1 MGRVIRVGS
10 RESALA
16 IIQSEIFIREM
27 KAHAPGYSFEL
38 ITMKT
43 TGDMILDKS
52 LDSIGGK
59 GLFIKELD
67 RALLENRVDLT
78 VHSLK
83 DLPMYMEKGIR
94 LAAYSSRE
102 DPRDV
107 LVLPKGIRELDWA
120 SPLAK
125 PIGCSGQR
133 RRLQFGRL
141 FPGTPV
147 ENVRGNV
154 LTRLEKLD
162 RGEFG
167 GLVLAAAGLKRLGLA
182 SRISRYFEPA
192 EMLPAAGQGVIV
204 LTHRDTD
211 DFDFLAALDNRD
223 SRYAAAAERA
233 FVRALDGSCTVP
245 IAAYATIGDGDR
257 LTLTGIYC
265 PGDYALA
272 AQGSISGPKAEGEK
286 LGAELAA
293 RLRAQSQAA
302 AKRLLDARLID
313 ARLTDTRRGK
323 VWLVGAG
330 PGDPGLLTLKGD
342 RVLQNAEVVLYDN
355 LVGRGI
361 LSRIPPEAEAIYVG
375 KKSGNHTVCQDEIG
389 KLLIQKAAEGL
400 RVVRLKGGD
409 PFLFGR
415 GGEELEGLKAAGI
428 PFEVVPG
435 ISSAL
440 AVPAYFGIPVTHRGC
455 CSQVHI
461 ISGHGGANINRD
473 IDYPALVKAGGTLI
487 FLMGLESLETI
498 CANLLAAG
506 LDPQTPGAVL
516 EQGSTARQRK
526 VLSPVVKLSGA
537 VKEAAIQTPAI
548 IIIGQVCAFSEQFSW
563 AEERP
568 LAGLRIGITR
578 PRNRIERLVE
588 MLAACGAEV
597 VELPSIRTVAI
608 EETPLPT
615 LTGKDWLVF
624 TSPAGVEVFFEK
636 LSSHKRDVRTLA
648 GVKFAAIGSVT
659 AGALHTRGILTD
671 LVPDHFSGDALG
683 RALREAVKPGER
695 VILPRSRQGSDEL
708 TRHLREG
715 GIACLDIPIY
725 DTLPS
730 VQPYTDRNSDTV
742 YRDMLCENL
751 DWLVFTS
758 ASTVEGFITMFPNKF
773 GAEKAR
779 APRIRA
785 LCIGRQT
792 AAAAEKYGMET
803 LTAENATLES
813 MIEALSVQRRAEGYK

>member
-16 IIQSEIFIREM
+16 VIQSEIFIREM
-27 KAHAPGYSFEL
+27 KTHAPGYDFEL
-38 ITMKT
+38 VTMKT

-52 LDSIGGK
+52 LDTIGGK

-67 RALLENRVDLT
+67 RALLEDRVDLT

-94 LAAYSSRE
+94 LAAYSLRE

-107 LVLPKGIRELDWA
+107 LVLPKGIRELD
-120 SPLAK
+120 PAK

-133 RRLQFGRL
+133 RRLQLGRL
-141 FPGTPV
+141 FPGMPV

-162 RGEFG
+162 RGEFSA
-167 GLVLAAAGLKRLGLA
+167 LVLAAAGLNRLDLA
-182 SRISRYFEPA
+182 NRISRYFEPA
-192 EMLPAAGQGVIV
+192 EMLPAAGQGILAV
-204 LTHRDTD
+204 THRDTA
-211 DFDFLAALDNRD
+211 DFDFLTALDDRE
-223 SRYAAAAERA
+223 SRYAAEAERA
-233 FVRALDGSCTVP
+233 FVRALDGSCAVP
-245 IAAYATIGDGDR
+245 IAAYAAIGEGDR

-265 PGDYALA
+265 PGDYALT

-286 LGAELAA
+286 LGTELAA
-293 RLRAQSQAA
+293 RLRAQSQAIA
-302 AKRLLDARLID
+302 AERLRDGRC
-313 ARLTDTRRGK
+313 GK

-342 RVLQNAEVVLYDN
+342 RVLQNAQVVLYDN

-375 KKSGNHTVCQDEIG
+375 KKSGNHAVPQEEIG
-389 KLLIQKAAEGL
+389 ALLIQKAACGK

-415 GGEELEGLKAAGI
+415 GGEELEDLKAAGI

-440 AVPAYFGIPVTHRGC
+440 AVPAYFGIPVTHRDC

-461 ISGHGGANINRD
+461 ITGHGGANINRD
-473 IDYPALVKAGGTLI
+473 IDYRALVKAGGTLI
-487 FLMGLESLETI
+487 FLMGVASLAAI
-498 CANLLAAG
+498 CANLIAAG

-526 VLSPVVKLSGA
+526 VLAPVVNLSGA
-537 VKEAAIQTPAI
+537 AKEAAMEAPAI
-548 IIIGQVCAFSEQFSW
+548 IMVGQVCSFSEQFSW
-563 AEERP
+563 AEVRP

-578 PRNRIERLVE
+578 PRNRIGRLAE

-608 EETPLPT
+608 EETPLPV

-636 LSSHKRDVRTLA
+636 LSSHKRDIRTLA
-648 GVKFAAIGSVT
+648 GVKFAAIGSAT
-659 AGALHTRGILTD
+659 AGALHGRGILTD
-671 LVPDHFSGDALG
+671 LVPDQFSGDALG
-683 RALREAVKPGER
+683 RALRQAVKGGER
-695 VILPRSRQGSDEL
+695 VILPRSRIGSDEV

-715 GIACLDIPIY
+715 GIAYLDIPIY

-730 VQPYTDRNSDTV
+730 VAPYSDSNSDTV
-742 YRDMLCENL
+742 YRDILCENL

-758 ASTVEGFITMFPNKF
+758 ASTVEGFITVFS
-773 GAEKAR
+773 R
-779 APRIRA
+779 ALGVRA
-785 LCIGRQT
+785 LCIGKQT

-803 LTAENATLES
+803 VVAENATLES
-813 MIEALSVQRRAEGYK
+813 MIEALSAQAAGGRI